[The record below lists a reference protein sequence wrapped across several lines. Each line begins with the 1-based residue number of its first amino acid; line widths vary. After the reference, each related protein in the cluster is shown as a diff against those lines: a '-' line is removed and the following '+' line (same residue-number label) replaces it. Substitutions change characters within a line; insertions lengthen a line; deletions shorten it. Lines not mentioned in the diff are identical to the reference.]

1 MDLDSL
7 KRMLEIFE
15 MVSRSKIGYK
25 QDRMSEFLEKQ
36 GLLDLSNVEGVEL

>member
-15 MVSRSKIGYK
+15 MVSRSKIECK
-25 QDRMSEFLEKQ
+25 QDGVSEFLEEHS
-36 GLLDLSNVEGVEL
+36 LLDLSKVEGVEL